1 MPGSLIFYIL
11 GEGQNIDTHKN
22 ILKLMMLLFKRV
34 CCNRWT
40 KEIFSPSRKAHLVV
54 ALTCPLAPQVPPRNL
69 TRPRGET
76 VVMFFVVKCV
86 ESMGCDKT
94 FRRRGGFVAC
104 LVLEYTQEEGT
115 RAGNS
120 CVRSRL
126 LTERLWKRKRREK
139 ARNLEWQKNQQGQQ
153 V

>member
-1 MPGSLIFYIL
+1 MPDSRIFYIL
-11 GEGQNIDTHKN
+11 GQEQCRHTHAKK
-22 ILKLMMLLFKRV
+22 ILKLTMLLFKKGCAVADGR
-34 CCNRWT
+34 RQYSTYW
-40 KEIFSPSRKAHLVV
+40 KMHLGV

-76 VVMFFVVKCV
+76 LVMYCVVKCV
-86 ESMGCDKT
+86 ESTGCDKT
-94 FRRRGGFVAC
+94 FRRREGFVAC
-104 LVLEYTQEEGT
+104 LVWEYTQEEGT

-139 ARNLEWQKNQQGQQ
+139 ARNLEWRKNQQGQ
-153 V
+153 